1 MKIKINQL
9 NPNPFKEEING
20 GKLSEITIEK
30 IRANLKE
37 IGLMGS
43 LPVFKKNNK
52 YFLVAGHHRVEAL
65 KREFGKNFAVEVTVH
80 NYSNEQALR
89 GMTVEN
95 LTQKDSDLKDT
106 AENLAVIR
114 KFLQSS
120 VQTLNNTR
128 ISKRGRIGEGQPS
141 EPGSVRH
148 IHDWLNKNGEVLSIG
163 RISEVLQ
170 VHDNLDS
177 SLLKQVQKTQAG
189 TSEERDE
196 ALQETQAVYL
206 ARFED
211 KKEQKDL
218 AKVLKD
224 SREQRVRN
232 QGKLITEYK
241 NAPEEVK
248 QKIRTKEI
256 DIADISLAKHKF
268 EVGDINL
275 DRGKL
280 DIEKHIELREAV
292 KNLFNEKLF
301 FQKSSTLELEKTYHY
316 LINWIQTDLV
326 KFLKTIETELK
337 KRGNQEKTIFISFE
351 NEGGR

>member
-114 KFLQSS
+114 KFLMS
-120 VQTLNNTR
+120 VQSLNTHKKLD
-128 ISKRGRIGEGQPS
+128 SKGRENRQQDA
-141 EPGSVRH
+141 GSVRH